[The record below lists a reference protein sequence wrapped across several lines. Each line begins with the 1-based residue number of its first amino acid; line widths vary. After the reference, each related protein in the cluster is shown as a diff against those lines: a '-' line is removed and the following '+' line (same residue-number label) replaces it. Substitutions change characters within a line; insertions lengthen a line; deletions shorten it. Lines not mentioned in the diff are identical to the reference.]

1 MTKREA
7 VREFRELFS
16 SLLIQGKNRD
26 QPAIDQ
32 AWNDWTDGL
41 CKDKQITQKQ
51 YDTWEHP
58 FNK

>member
-1 MTKREA
+1 MTKQEA

-16 SLLIQGKNRD
+16 ALLVSGKNRD

-41 CKDKQITQKQ
+41 CKDKRITKKQ
-51 YDTWEHP
+51 YSTWVHP
-58 FNK
+58 F

>member
-7 VREFRELFS
+7 IVEFRDIFG
-16 SLLIQGKNRD
+16 SLLIKGRNRD

-41 CKDKQITQKQ
+41 CKDKRITQKQ
-51 YDTWEHP
+51 YSTWTHP
-58 FNK
+58 F